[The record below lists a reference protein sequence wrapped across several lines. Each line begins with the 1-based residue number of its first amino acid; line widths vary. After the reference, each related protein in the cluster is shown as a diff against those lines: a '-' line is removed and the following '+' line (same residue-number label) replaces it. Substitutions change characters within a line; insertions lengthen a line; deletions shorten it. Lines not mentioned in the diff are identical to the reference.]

1 MDLQCAAVGIACGMP
16 VVLFYATGCASSQL
30 RRSRKPARP
39 VPKRTMMDDLTNRPE
54 APTISQVAEA
64 AGVSRATVSHAF
76 TRPDMLRADTV
87 RRVVAI
93 AEKIGY
99 VPNHTARA
107 LSTGRYGNVA
117 LVVPD
122 VANPFFPPLIRAAQV
137 EAEKLDFCMFLGN
150 SDENP
155 AQEEKLVSRF
165 STQVEGFI
173 LASSRLS
180 DELIRFQAARRPLVL
195 INRDIKGI
203 PRVLMDSGSGVAEAV
218 DHLASLG
225 HKRIAYISGPKNSW
239 SNAQRRAA
247 VRRRAKVHNLKV
259 LTVPAQMA
267 SFQTGYFAAPGI
279 LDYGATAAVAF
290 DDLMAQGA
298 LAGLAARGVEVPT
311 DFSIVGCDDVLGAM
325 TYPPLSSVSNACTE
339 AGRVAVSL
347 LMEMLKTRVVSD
359 VRYVLGTSLVIRK
372 TTGRAANP
380 R

>member
-1 MDLQCAAVGIACGMP
+1 MGTL
-16 VVLFYATGCASSQL
+16 
-30 RRSRKPARP
+30 
-39 VPKRTMMDDLTNRPE
+39 MDDFSSRRE

-64 AGVSRATVSHAF
+64 AGVSRATVSRAF
-76 TRPDMLRADTV
+76 TRPDMLNAKTV
-87 RRVVAI
+87 RRVLAI
-93 AEKIGY
+93 AQKIGY

-137 EAEKLDFCMFLGN
+137 EAEKLDFCVFLGN

-155 AQEEKLVSRF
+155 QQEEKLVGRF

-180 DELIRFQAARRPLVL
+180 DERIRFQASRRPLVL
-195 INRDIKGI
+195 INRDVKGI
-203 PRVLMDSGSGVAEAV
+203 PRVLMDSGAGVGEAV

-225 HKRIAYISGPKNSW
+225 HKRIAYISGPKSSW
-239 SNAQRRAA
+239 SDAQRRAA
-247 VRRRAKVHNLKV
+247 VRRRAKIHGLQV

-267 SFQTGYFAAPGI
+267 SFQAGYAAAPAI
-279 LDYGATAAVAF
+279 LHYGATAAVAF

-298 LAGLAARGVEVPT
+298 LAGLAARGVAVPR
-311 DFSIVGCDDVLGAM
+311 DFSVVGCDDVLGAM
-325 TYPPLSSVSNACTE
+325 TYPPLSSVSNACAE

-347 LMEMLKTRVVSD
+347 LMDMLKTRVARD
-359 VRYVLGTSLVIRK
+359 VRCVLGTSLVIRN
-372 TTGRAANP
+372 TTAAVD
-380 R
+380 

>member
-1 MDLQCAAVGIACGMP
+1 
-16 VVLFYATGCASSQL
+16 
-30 RRSRKPARP
+30 
-39 VPKRTMMDDLTNRPE
+39 MDDLTSRRE

-64 AGVSRATVSHAF
+64 AGVSRATVSRAF

-117 LVVPD
+117 LIVPD

-137 EAEKLDFCMFLGN
+137 EAEKLDFCVFLGN

-173 LASSRLS
+173 LASSR
-180 DELIRFQAARRPLVL
+180 IRFQAARRPLVL

-203 PRVLMDSGSGVAEAV
+203 PRVLMDSGAGVAEAV

-225 HKRIAYISGPKNSW
+225 HKRIAYISGPKSSW

-247 VRRRAKVHNLKV
+247 MRRRAKVHNLQV

-267 SFQTGYFAAPGI
+267 SFQTGYFAAPAI
-279 LDYGATAAVAF
+279 LGYGATAAVAF
-290 DDLMAQGA
+290 DDLMAQGT

-311 DFSIVGCDDVLGAM
+311 DFSIVGCDDVLGAV
-325 TYPPLSSVSNACTE
+325 TYPPLSSVSNACAE

-359 VRYVLGTSLVIRK
+359 VRCVLGTSLVIRK
-372 TTGRAANP
+372 TTARAANP

>member
-1 MDLQCAAVGIACGMP
+1 
-16 VVLFYATGCASSQL
+16 
-30 RRSRKPARP
+30 
-39 VPKRTMMDDLTNRPE
+39 MMDDLTSRRE

-64 AGVSRATVSHAF
+64 AGVSRATVSRAF
-76 TRPDMLRADTV
+76 TRPDMLGADTV

-137 EAEKLDFCMFLGN
+137 EAEKLDFCVFLGN

-155 AQEEKLVSRF
+155 AQEEKLVNRF

-180 DELIRFQAARRPLVL
+180 DEGIRFQAARRPLVL

-203 PRVLMDSGSGVAEAV
+203 PRVLMDSGAGVAEAV
-218 DHLASLG
+218 DHLAELS
-225 HKRIAYISGPKNSW
+225 HRRIAYISGPKSSW

-247 VRRRAKVHNLKV
+247 VRRRAKIHNLQV

-267 SFQTGYFAAPGI
+267 SFQTGYFAASAI

-325 TYPPLSSVSNACTE
+325 TYPPLSSVSNACAE
-339 AGRVAVSL
+339 AGRVAISL
-347 LMEMLKTRVVSD
+347 LMDMLKTRIVRD
-359 VRYVLGTSLVIRK
+359 VRYVLGASLVVRR
-372 TTGRAANP
+372 TTGMVANKS
-380 R
+380 RR

>member
-1 MDLQCAAVGIACGMP
+1 
-16 VVLFYATGCASSQL
+16 
-30 RRSRKPARP
+30 
-39 VPKRTMMDDLTNRPE
+39 MDDLTSSRQ

-64 AGVSRATVSHAF
+64 AGVSRATVSRAF
-76 TRPDMLRADTV
+76 TRPGMLSAETV
-87 RRVVAI
+87 RRVKAI
-93 AEKIGY
+93 AKKIGY

-107 LSTGRYGNVA
+107 LSTGRYGNFA

-137 EAEKLDFCMFLGN
+137 EAEKLDFCLFLGN

-165 STQVEGFI
+165 SAQVEGFI

-180 DELIRFQAARRPLVL
+180 DERIRLQAARRPLVL
-195 INRDIKGI
+195 INRDVKGI
-203 PRVLMDSGSGVAEAV
+203 PRVLMDSGTGVAEAV

-225 HKRIAYISGPKNSW
+225 HKRIAYVSGPKSSW

-247 VRRRAKVHNLKV
+247 VQRRAKVHALQV
-259 LTVPAQMA
+259 RIVPAQLA
-267 SFQTGYFAAPGI
+267 SFETGYAAAAAI
-279 LDYGATAAVAF
+279 LEHGATAAVTF

-298 LAGLAARGVEVPT
+298 LAGLAARGVSVPA
-311 DFSIVGCDDVLGAM
+311 DVSIIGCDDVLGAM

-347 LMEMLKTRVVSD
+347 LMDMLKTRIVRD
-359 VRYVLGTSLVIRK
+359 ARYVLTTSLVIRN
-372 TTGRAANP
+372 TTGAATK
-380 R
+380 